1 VDAVVVRW
9 RGGDEVARCLRA
21 LLDHGGAAL
30 GRVVLVDSGS
40 GDGGVERL
48 AAAFPAVRV
57 LALSENRSFA
67 WAAGQGVAA
76 GDAPLV
82 LLLNPDTEV
91 AAGAVDALV
100 AFVAERP
107 DAAGAVPLLEGPD
120 GAPQLCWQ
128 LRQLPTAWRLASG
141 RPGRRQYGVA
151 PAAPAPVE
159 QPAAAAWLVRR
170 SVWEALGGLDPAF
183 APAWWEDVDLCARL
197 RQRVGTPGFPA
208 AEGFWVV
215 PAARVLHA
223 GGSSVA
229 SLGESAF
236 RVAFHRNLLRYARR
250 HHPRAA
256 GWIAAGLRVSLLA
269 RAVARPWRGSGYL
282 AAVRGISGTGTGTG
296 TGGDGRGRRNVQG
309 DEG

>member
-1 VDAVVVRW
+1 VVVRW

-21 LLDHGGAAL
+21 LVDHGGPAS

-40 GDGGVERL
+40 GDGGAERL

-57 LALSENRSFA
+57 LALPENRSFA
-67 WAAGQGVAA
+67 SAADQGVAA
-76 GDAPLV
+76 GDAPLA

-91 AAGAVDALV
+91 TAGAVDGLV
-100 AFVAERP
+100 AFVADRP
-107 DAAGAVPLLEGPD
+107 GIAGAVPLLEGPD
-120 GAPQLCWQ
+120 GRPQHRWQ
-128 LRQLPTAWRLASG
+128 LRRLPTAWRLAGG
-141 RPGRRQYGVA
+141 RPGRSQLGVA
-151 PAAPAPVE
+151 PVAPAPVE

-197 RQRVGTPGFPA
+197 RQRLGTPGFPA
-208 AEGFWVV
+208 TEGFWLV
-215 PAARVLHA
+215 PAARVLHL
-223 GGSSVA
+223 GGSSVSA
-229 SLGESAF
+229 LGEGEFLA
-236 RVAFHRNLLRYARR
+236 AFHRNLLRYARR

-269 RAVARPWRGSGYL
+269 RAVARPWRAAGYL
-282 AAVRGISGTGTGTG
+282 AALRGMSGA
-296 TGGDGRGRRNVQG
+296 GRGDDGQGRGDVNG